1 MPQSLELWGGF
12 RDSLF
17 ELVRVKFERFK
28 EVGIGIGI
36 GIGIGLGD
44 PSSTPLMCFTKT
56 NKKTNTVAQKR

>member
-17 ELVRVKFERFK
+17 EFVRVKFERFK
-28 EVGIGIGI
+28 EVGI

>member
-1 MPQSLELWGGF
+1 MPQSLELWGGCF

-17 ELVRVKFERFK
+17 EFVRVKFERFK
-28 EVGIGIGI
+28 EVVIGI

-56 NKKTNTVAQKR
+56 NKKNKYSGT